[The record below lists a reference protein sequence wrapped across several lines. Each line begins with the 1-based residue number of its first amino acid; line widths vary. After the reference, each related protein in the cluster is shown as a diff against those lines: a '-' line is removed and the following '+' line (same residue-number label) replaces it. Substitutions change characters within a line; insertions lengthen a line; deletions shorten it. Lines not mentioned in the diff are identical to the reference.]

1 MNMHGIWEMKKNMMG
16 KGNGNLLEML
26 FLKRKSPNFCGIW
39 EMTGIIEKLF
49 PLRFGIPKNREC
61 PGLYPTPKPAN

>member
-26 FLKRKSPNFCGIW
+26 FFK
-39 EMTGIIEKLF
+39 EKITQFLWD
-49 PLRFGIPKNREC
+49 LGNDWD
-61 PGLYPTPKPAN
+61 Y